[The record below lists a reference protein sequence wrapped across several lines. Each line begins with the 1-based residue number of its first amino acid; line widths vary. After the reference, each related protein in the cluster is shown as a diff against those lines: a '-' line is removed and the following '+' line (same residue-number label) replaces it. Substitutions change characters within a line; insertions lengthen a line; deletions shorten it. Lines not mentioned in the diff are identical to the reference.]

1 MKLTKAL
8 LFLIIQ
14 NMAVVAYGQLNQQN
28 LIYNNYFLNP
38 YLYNPSIIA
47 ASGYTELALNY
58 RQQWSGF
65 AGGLKTSTLN
75 LQIPLNYK
83 VAVGVNLYN
92 DQAGVL
98 QTNTGLL
105 SFAYQVYLGQN
116 INIPH
121 KLSFGLSA
129 GMTNSSVSR
138 TNIPSGISDPAIVTS
153 NLSNIDG
160 QFGLGYQFHNFKLGF
175 SLPRL
180 FKSQVIAEGS
190 YKVAGL
196 DPMRSTISTVSYK
209 FQLSPRISFEPIA
222 MYRTEVNLH
231 WFEGLGVLK
240 IDNIG
245 WIGGSYRQN
254 YGPAAFLGF
263 NIKDKLKVGYAY
275 EFAAGP
281 VNGFGNGSHEVQ
293 LILRV
298 GKNKK
303 ERPKPKEKETKG
315 EEEPQDQAHDVAEV
329 TKEETQPKKE
339 TEPTDIN
346 KPQVNEPVKEE
357 AKVAVVEQPQQNQ
370 PADQQVKDQQ
380 PKTETTKTEVNKVVE
395 KPVTESPDNKET
407 APKKPTQLNGNTMT
421 PGHYVVVGAFQS
433 SINAKNYAALLKRSG
448 YPADVAFDPNKK
460 YYFVHMGNVT
470 DLDEAKRLRDVYRQ
484 KSRYSF
490 KETWI
495 LSIE

>member
-1 MKLTKAL
+1 
-8 LFLIIQ
+8 
-14 NMAVVAYGQLNQQN
+14 
-28 LIYNNYFLNP
+28 
-38 YLYNPSIIA
+38 
-47 ASGYTELALNY
+47 LALNY

-75 LQIPLNYK
+75 LQIPLSYK

-116 INIPH
+116 LNEPH

-129 GMTNSSVSR
+129 GVTNSSVSR
-138 TNIPSGISDPAIVTS
+138 TNIPSGISDPTLVTS

-160 QFGLGYQFHNFKLGF
+160 QFGLGYQYHNFKLGF

-180 FKSQVIAEGS
+180 FKSQVVAEGS
-190 YKVAGL
+190 YRVAGL
-196 DPMRSTISTVSYK
+196 DPMRSTISVVSYN
-209 FQLSPRISFEPIA
+209 FHLSPRISFEPIA

-231 WFEGLGVLK
+231 WFEGLGVIK

-263 NIKDKLKVGYAY
+263 NIKEKLKVGYAY

-281 VNGFGNGSHEVQ
+281 VNGFGNGTHEVQ
-293 LILRV
+293 LILRL

-303 ERPKPKEKETKG
+303 EKPKPKEKEPKEEAQV
-315 EEEPQDQAHDVAEV
+315 EEEPKDQAQNAA
-329 TKEETQPKKE
+329 KEETQP
-339 TEPTDIN
+339 TDAN
-346 KPQVNEPVKEE
+346 KIQVNNPPVKEE
-357 AKVAVVEQPQQNQ
+357 TIKEPV
-370 PADQQVKDQQ
+370 DQQIKDQQ
-380 PKTETTKTEVNKVVE
+380 PKTEVPKQEE
-395 KPVTESPDNKET
+395 HPVTDNKKSET
-407 APKKPTQLNGNTMT
+407 NEIAIKKPTQLDGNSMA

-433 SINAKNYAALLKRSG
+433 SINAKNYARLLKRSG

-460 YYFVHMGNVT
+460 YYFVHMGNVS

>member
-8 LFLIIQ
+8 LFLIAQ
-14 NMAVVAYGQLNQQN
+14 NLAMVAYGQLNQQN

-38 YLYNPSIIA
+38 YLYNPSIIST
-47 ASGYTELALNY
+47 SGYTELALNY

-116 INIPH
+116 LNEPH

-129 GMTNSSVSR
+129 GVTNSSVSR
-138 TNIPSGISDPAIVTS
+138 TNIPSGISDPTLVTS

-180 FKSQVIAEGS
+180 FKSQVVAEGS

-196 DPMRSTISTVSYK
+196 DPMRSTISIVSYN
-209 FQLSPRISFEPIA
+209 FHLSPRISFEPIA
-222 MYRTEVNLH
+222 MYRTELNLH
-231 WFEGLGVLK
+231 WFEGLGVIK
-240 IDNIG
+240 IDNIA
-245 WIGGSYRQN
+245 WIGGSYRQD

-281 VNGFGNGSHEVQ
+281 VNGFGNGTHEVQ
-293 LILRV
+293 LILRL

-303 ERPKPKEKETKG
+303 EKPKAKEKKPKEEAQVEPKE
-315 EEEPQDQAHDVAEV
+315 DV

-339 TEPTDIN
+339 TEPTDA
-346 KPQVNEPVKEE
+346 QVSPPVKEE
-357 AKVAVVEQPQQNQ
+357 TVQQPQQ
-370 PADQQVKDQQ
+370 PVDQLVKDQQ
-380 PKTETTKTEVNKVVE
+380 PKTEVPKQEE
-395 KPVTESPDNKET
+395 QPVTVAPDNNKPDNNDT
-407 APKKPTQLNGNTMT
+407 ALKKPTQLNGNIMI

-433 SINAKNYAALLKRSG
+433 SVNAKNYAALLKRSG

-460 YYFVHMGNVT
+460 YYFVHMGNVS

-490 KETWI
+490 RETWI